1 MVQQTTAV
9 VNKNAPPTS
18 SRGPEGR
25 FRLEGSHVAD
35 RTTDFRTRL
44 RHFGVTYQQVA
55 DRVGVSDTYIS
66 MIAIGRRPLTER
78 IRVAADDLCREAAAR
93 KVAEAETLIG
103 TLVQEQAGGG
113 VGG

>member
-1 MVQQTTAV
+1 MLPKTTAA
-9 VNKNAPPTS
+9 VNSDAQPTS
-18 SRGPEGR
+18 PRGPAGR

-35 RTTDFRTRL
+35 RTTAFRTRL

-55 DRVGVSDTYIS
+55 DRAGVSDAYIS

-93 KVAEAETLIG
+93 KVAEAETLVG